1 MNVRYLES
9 YVYIEHDFSISTKF
23 PGQKTEKF
31 VKSILQRR
39 KDD

>member
-23 PGQKTEKF
+23 PGLTEKF
-31 VKSILQRR
+31 VKSILQKR